1 MLDSYFNYLEKN
13 RLIEPD
19 IAIHCD
25 TREKAEYLIAMY
37 AASGK
42 AWSSTSP
49 LITNENEYVTRW
61 GKDKEATCYRVNES
75 DYKYLFKSIANVY
88 EKKGVIVIEF
98 QDLFPFISLTE
109 QPIIEDESN
118 KKKNK
123 SKLFGKK
130 KTLNVEETNDNQPVK
145 NDEDL
150 NVQNHSL
157 PNESIITDDKTN
169 FDESQENNNAL
180 ITDEKN
186 IDINKTVIMPESN
199 KADIKTFIDDSPKQK
214 NKDEPKQNIDILPVK
229 EDKFSNS
236 KNKGSIVKDKFDS
249 VNLPIMK
256 NFKINDDMYRLNNSL
271 ICEKCYGAYWYP
283 ILNIEKYISILNH
296 MKNGDVKYVE

>member
-109 QPIIEDESN
+109 QPIVEDESN

-130 KTLNVEETNDNQPVK
+130 KTSNTEETNDNQPVK
-145 NDEDL
+145 
-150 NVQNHSL
+150 
-157 PNESIITDDKTN
+157 K
-169 FDESQENNNAL
+169 
-180 ITDEKN
+180 
-186 IDINKTVIMPESN
+186 
-199 KADIKTFIDDSPKQK
+199 
-214 NKDEPKQNIDILPVK
+214 
-229 EDKFSNS
+229 
-236 KNKGSIVKDKFDS
+236 
-249 VNLPIMK
+249 
-256 NFKINDDMYRLNNSL
+256 
-271 ICEKCYGAYWYP
+271 
-283 ILNIEKYISILNH
+283 
-296 MKNGDVKYVE
+296 

>member
-13 RLIEPD
+13 RLVEPD

-88 EKKGVIVIEF
+88 EKKGVIVLEF
-98 QDLFPFISLTE
+98 QDLFPFVSLTE
-109 QPIIEDESN
+109 QPIVEDEPN

-130 KTLNVEETNDNQPVK
+130 KTSNAEETNDNQLVE
-145 NDEDL
+145 NDKDS
-150 NVQNHSL
+150 NVQNKSL
-157 PNESIITDDKTN
+157 PDKSNIIKDEAN
-169 FDESQENNNAL
+169 FDESQENNNTL
-180 ITDEKN
+180 KTDEKN
-186 IDINKTVIMPESN
+186 IDINKTIIMPESN
-199 KADIKTFIDDSPKQK
+199 KEDIKTFIDDSPKQK
-214 NKDEPKQNIDILPVK
+214 NNDEPKQNIDILQVK
-229 EDKFSNS
+229 EDQFSIS
-236 KNKGSIVKDKFDS
+236 ENKGTIVKNEFDS

-256 NFKINDDMYRLNNSL
+256 NFKINDDMYRLNDSL
-271 ICEKCYGAYWYP
+271 ICEKCCKAYWYP
-283 ILNIEKYISILNH
+283 VLDIEKYISILNH